1 MINQLLITNCDKRL
15 IIDLIDDYIIENQ
28 PAVQPKRR
36 QMNPYRGPFRRQM
49 NADTQLRLVSQPRG
63 KALNELT
70 GYYYIPEAGRG
81 VTIYI
86 IDSGANLHHP
96 VSLYFQSFRYYIDL
110 I

>member
-1 MINQLLITNCDKRL
+1 
-15 IIDLIDDYIIENQ
+15 
-28 PAVQPKRR
+28 
-36 QMNPYRGPFRRQM
+36 MNPYRGPFRRQM